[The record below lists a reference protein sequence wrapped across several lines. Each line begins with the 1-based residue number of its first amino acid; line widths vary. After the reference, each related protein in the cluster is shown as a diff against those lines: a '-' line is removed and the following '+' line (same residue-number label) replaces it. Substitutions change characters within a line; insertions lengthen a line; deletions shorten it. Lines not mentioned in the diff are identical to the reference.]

1 MIKSFKHKGL
11 EHFFYDGNRKG
22 VQPKHVNK
30 LEAILDL
37 LDAAETISVMNFP
50 GSSLHLLQPKHEKR
64 WAVTVSKN
72 WRVTFIFDNGDAH
85 EINYTD
91 YH

>member
-11 EHFFYDGNRKG
+11 EKFFYDGIKKG
-22 VQPKHVNK
+22 VQAKHIDR

-37 LDAAETISVMNFP
+37 LDAADNVTVMNFP
-50 GSSLHLLQPKHEKR
+50 GARLHLLQPKKNQR
-64 WAVTVSKN
+64 WAVNVSGN
-72 WRVTFIFDNGDAH
+72 WRITFIFREGDAY
-85 EINYTD
+85 EVNYED

>member
-11 EHFFYDGNRKG
+11 AQLFYDGNRKG
-22 VQPKHVNK
+22 IQPKHADK

-37 LDAAETISVMNFP
+37 LDAADTISVMNFP
-50 GSSLHLLQPKHEKR
+50 GSSLHLLQPKHAQR
-64 WAVTVSKN
+64 WAVSVSGN
-72 WRVTFIFDNGDAH
+72 WRVTFIFREGDAY
-85 EINYTD
+85 EVNYTD